1 MFNLDTGAARRGGR
15 ARRDGGSLCP
25 SSSPRPPAGRRPRPC
40 GAARGLPPGFSAVV
54 LAGGLPPAP
63 FAALRAASARSG
75 FALAR
80 CRPRPRSPVRRASA
94 APPPPCR
101 ACGRGCARPPRPSG
115 SLRASLRPCP
125 LWSRSPRLWLPCGRL
140 RLWSR
145 SRRVFGSP
153 RRGLPAARAG
163 ALVWLVRGALPRRG
177 LSRRFAALGG
187 LRSSPPPGYGVYV
200 PASIG
205 PWLATV
211 APLRWDA

>member
-1 MFNLDTGAARRGGR
+1 MGGARRAAARRSCPPLSPLRPSR
-15 ARRDGGSLCP
+15 ALLRYARK
-25 SSSPRPPAGRRPRPC
+25 PPA
-40 GAARGLPPGFSAVV
+40 SAVGFFCAS
-54 LAGGLPPAP
+54 AGGFRAV
-63 FAALRAASARSG
+63 AAVRP
-75 FALAR
+75 LAR
-80 CRPRPRSPVRRASA
+80 CRPRARSPVARSLAASPRPA
-94 APPPPCR
+94 ALR
-101 ACGRGCARPPRPSG
+101 RGCARPPRPSG

>member
-1 MFNLDTGAARRGGR
+1 MAGVLAATAARSARPPRR
-15 ARRDGGSLCP
+15 ALRQAVALA
-25 SSSPRPPAGRRPRPC
+25 PAGRRVACLRALSGC
-40 GAARGLPPGFSAVV
+40 ARGRATARPFCGS
-54 LAGGLPPAP
+54 AGGFRAVGLRPRALPS
-63 FAALRAASARSG
+63 SA
-75 FALAR
+75 ALAR
-80 CRPRPRSPVRRASA
+80 APRKRGT
-94 APPPPCR
+94 PPPCR